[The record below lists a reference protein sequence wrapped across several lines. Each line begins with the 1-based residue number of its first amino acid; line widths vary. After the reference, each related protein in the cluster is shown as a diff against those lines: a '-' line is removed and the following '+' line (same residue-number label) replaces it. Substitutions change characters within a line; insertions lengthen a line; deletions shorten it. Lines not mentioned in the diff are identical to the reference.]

1 VDYEPPPPIGGLTS
15 CVKKPWASQLS
26 PDLQPNTP
34 PCFPVEEDCTTKV
47 LSIGRFLLYDQL
59 GLESNGLIATYKALH
74 CDTQQECICKV
85 IPIDKYRSIL
95 SAYWRVGH
103 HDCVTQV
110 MEVILGDSQAYAFF
124 PRHYGDLHSYVRNKR
139 KLKESEAI
147 VLFTQIVEAVAH
159 CHDNGIVLRDL
170 KLRKFVFK
178 DESQTTLMLE
188 GLEDAYVLEDEDDD
202 SLADKHG
209 CPAYVSP
216 EILNTNQSYSGR
228 AADVWSLGVMLYTL
242 IVGRYPFHDVE
253 PSALFSKIRRGQ
265 YTIPDS
271 VSSRAKCLIRNL
283 LRLDPS
289 ERLSA
294 EQVLQHPWL
303 CQFSGF
309 TLISSSSSSVSS
321 SSSSS
326 SSLTSSSHKQGAK
339 PSADSKSCDQVVP
352 SVVVQEPEDFF
363 S

>member
-1 VDYEPPPPIGGLTS
+1 
-15 CVKKPWASQLS
+15 
-26 PDLQPNTP
+26 
-34 PCFPVEEDCTTKV
+34 
-47 LSIGRFLLYDQL
+47 
-59 GLESNGLIATYKALH
+59 
-74 CDTQQECICKV
+74 
-85 IPIDKYRSIL
+85 
-95 SAYWRVGH
+95 
-103 HDCVTQV
+103 
-110 MEVILGDSQAYAFF
+110 
-124 PRHYGDLHSYVRNKR
+124 
-139 KLKESEAI
+139 
-147 VLFTQIVEAVAH
+147 
-159 CHDNGIVLRDL
+159 
-170 KLRKFVFK
+170 
-178 DESQTTLMLE
+178 MLE
-188 GLEDAYVLEDEDDD
+188 GLEDAYVLDNDDDDD

-303 CQFSGF
+303 SQSPGFSSF
-309 TLISSSSSSVSS
+309 ISSSCTSSISSTSSSSTSS

-326 SSLTSSSHKQGAK
+326 SHKHGSKQH
-339 PSADSKSCDQVVP
+339 ADNKNCDQIVP
-352 SVVVQEPEDFF
+352 SVPVTQEEDLF